1 MAARRAVR
9 NETDADLVSRAV
21 DSKDLESMKLQQE
34 LLRAWCS
41 LLQLSEPATGQLT
54 VSVGES
60 SVVQVMPS
68 IEHVMRAVKDLN
80 NTPNVFVAGS
90 LHLVGGF
97 MAHLQNQ
104 GVLDERLAS
113 CSAKTA

>member
-1 MAARRAVR
+1 MALQAVR
-9 NETDADLVSRAV
+9 KETDPDLVSRAV

-41 LLQLSEPATGQLT
+41 LLQLPEPAAGQLS
-54 VSVGES
+54 VSIGES
-60 SVVQVMPS
+60 SVLQVMPS
-68 IEHVMRAVKDLN
+68 IEHVMRAVKDLH

-113 CSAKTA
+113 RGAKTA